1 MVGSSAPDGAAL
13 TAYTNIRLWDGVS
26 EDYSTFDSIVVEG
39 ESIVAMGR
47 GLPGEDCTGLTALP
61 GLIDA
66 HVHMVLD
73 PSIASL
79 TDQLMQSES
88 DIRDKMVR
96 RAEAMVRHGITT
108 ARDLGGGNWLELEL
122 RDRID
127 AGEIIGP
134 RLKCAGQ
141 PVTSV
146 KGHCHFWGGE
156 ATDAD
161 AAVAVIQRQHEHG
174 VDLIKVMATGGMQT
188 PNSEPK
194 DSQFDQPTL
203 SAIVAAAND
212 RGYPVA
218 AHCHGTPGIREAA
231 HAGVRSIEHCS
242 WIGTDGK
249 REPYDPSVAREIA
262 RRGIWVSPTV
272 NAGWAR
278 YPEAFAE
285 RVRKNFRGLKAQGCR
300 LVASTDAGIPNVRHE
315 DLARALPVFA
325 RLAELTPLE
334 VLRSATSEC
343 ADALGLA
350 DVTGT
355 LREGLAADLLFV
367 PGDPLTDL
375 SVLQR
380 PAMVVARGR
389 AFAPQATNPDDPGK
403 QTKAKE

>member
-1 MVGSSAPDGAAL
+1 MTV
-13 TAYTNIRLWDGVS
+13 YTNIRLWDGVS
-26 EDYSTFDSIVVEG
+26 EGYSTFDSIVVEG
-39 ESIVAMGR
+39 ASIVAMGR
-47 GLPGEDCTGLTALP
+47 GLPGEDCTGLTVLP

-73 PSIASL
+73 PAIASL

-203 SAIVAAAND
+203 SAIVAAANS

-218 AHCHGTPGIREAA
+218 AHCHGTSGIRHAA

-242 WIGTDGK
+242 WIGADGK
-249 REPYDPSVAREIA
+249 REPYDPTVAREIA
-262 RRGIWVSPTV
+262 QRGIWVSPTV
-272 NAGWAR
+272 NAGWGR
-278 YPEAFAE
+278 YPEAFTA
-285 RVRKNFRGLKAQGCR
+285 RVRENFLGLKAQGCR

-350 DVTGT
+350 EVTGT

-389 AFAPQATNPDDPGK
+389 AFAPQATNPDVPGSK
-403 QTKAKE
+403 LK